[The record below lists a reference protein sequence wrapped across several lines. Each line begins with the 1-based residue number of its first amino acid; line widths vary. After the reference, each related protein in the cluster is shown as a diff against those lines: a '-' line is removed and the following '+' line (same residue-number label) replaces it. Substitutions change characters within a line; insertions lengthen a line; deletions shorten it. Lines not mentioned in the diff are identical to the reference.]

1 MDGAKDLKKIYLY
14 FKNNTRALVSWSLL
28 LIWMIIIFILSAQ
41 TADESSSTSGS
52 LLSFILKLTYPGY
65 KLMDPSEQ
73 FVVLETYQHII
84 RKSAH
89 FMVFGV
95 LGILA
100 VNAYKSI
107 HIRNNSL
114 VIILSLATCVGYAVL
129 DEIHQIFVPGRSCEI
144 MDIVLDSCGS
154 FIFITLTIFIFYL
167 FENKKSKLVEK
178 P

>member
-1 MDGAKDLKKIYLY
+1 
-14 FKNNTRALVSWSLL
+14 
-28 LIWMIIIFILSAQ
+28 
-41 TADESSSTSGS
+41 
-52 LLSFILKLTYPGY
+52 
-65 KLMDPSEQ
+65 MDPSEQ

-129 DEIHQIFVPGRSCEI
+129 DESTSDIRSWQIMRI